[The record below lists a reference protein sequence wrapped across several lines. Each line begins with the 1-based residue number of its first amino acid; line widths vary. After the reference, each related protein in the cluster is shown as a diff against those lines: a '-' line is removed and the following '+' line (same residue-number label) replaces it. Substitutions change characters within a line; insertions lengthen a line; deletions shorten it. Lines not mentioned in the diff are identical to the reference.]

1 MKPITLFCIF
11 AAIVPSLASAQTT
24 PVDTVKVISTAQSVT
39 VTRQDNKTIVT
50 ALIPADDAGSIQKY
64 TYEVSVDNNN
74 DISNFDA
81 DEFRLKLPFTKT
93 DKSEPIEPK
102 SKSKKTRRY
111 VTGLKYGYW
120 GWNFNYHNKTGIKNA
135 FEVGV
140 ADIIGIDWC
149 TSRKT
154 TLGVGIGFGYSRVTS
169 NDYMLFAKDGDALT
183 LTVAPENAKVDF
195 ARWDTWHIHVPLMYS
210 QKLTGD
216 FGFALATII
225 NFNTYATATNRYTI
239 DRTRYTETI
248 KGLNQRLL
256 TVDVMASVGLINYIG
271 FYAKW
276 SPMTS
281 MQSQY
286 GPSFR
291 NFSIGV
297 NVNF

>member
-11 AAIVPSLASAQTT
+11 VAIVPSLASAQTT

-74 DISNFDA
+74 DVSNFDA

-140 ADIIGIDWC
+140 ADLIGIDWC

-154 TLGVGIGFGYSRVTS
+154 TLGIGLGFGFNRVTTA
-169 NDYMLFAKDGDALT
+169 DKMLFVKDGDALM
-183 LTVAPENAKVDF
+183 VAPASSNTEVDF
-195 ARWDTWHIHVPLMYS
+195 ARWDTWRFQVPLMLS
-210 QKLTGD
+210 QKLSGN
-216 FGFALATII
+216 FGFGLATIV
-225 NFNTYATATNRYTI
+225 NFNTYSTATNRYEI
-239 DRTRYTETI
+239 DRIRYTETI
-248 KGLNQRLL
+248 KGLNQRLV
-256 TVDVMASVGLINYIG
+256 TVDFMATLGFVNGIG
-271 FYAKW
+271 AYVKW
-276 SPMTS
+276 SPMTA
-281 MQSQY
+281 MQN
-286 GPSFR
+286 PS
-291 NFSIGV
+291 V
-297 NVNF
+297 PQ